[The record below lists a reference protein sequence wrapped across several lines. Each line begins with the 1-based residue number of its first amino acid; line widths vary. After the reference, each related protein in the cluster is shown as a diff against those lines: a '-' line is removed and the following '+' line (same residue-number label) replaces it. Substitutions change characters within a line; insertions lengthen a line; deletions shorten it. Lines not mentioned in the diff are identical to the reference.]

1 MSENESLRVE
11 VQAAMA
17 LAGWKSLFAETVCAE
32 AKELAKRDASSTIT
46 LAHYHEAAGIALI
59 SLTNAI
65 SNPSANG
72 VGKAA

>member
-1 MSENESLRVE
+1 MSEKQSLQVE
-11 VQAAMA
+11 VQAALA
-17 LAGWKSLFAETVCAE
+17 LAEWKSLFAEAVCAG
-32 AKELAKRDASSTIT
+32 AKKLAKRDASSTIT

-72 VGKAA
+72 SKKAA